1 VQPKPLRLEIDVD
14 SAEKRATTVYFDGS
28 CPLCRTEI
36 TYYRGRDVVQA
47 LSFVDVSSAD
57 ASLGPHLDR
66 SRAMARL
73 HVRSANGELVSG
85 AAAFVEI
92 WRHLPRWRWASRLA
106 QLPGA
111 LPLLELAYRAFLKLR
126 PALVL
131 VFRAIFGHR

>member
-1 VQPKPLRLEIDVD
+1 M
-14 SAEKRATTVYFDGS
+14 A
-28 CPLCRTEI
+28 
-36 TYYRGRDVVQA
+36 QA
-47 LSFVDVSSAD
+47 LTFVDVSSAD
-57 ASLGPHLDR
+57 SLLGPHLDR

-73 HVRSANGELVSG
+73 HVRGANGELISG

-92 WRHLPRWRWASRLA
+92 WRHFPGWRWASRLA

-131 VFRAIFGHR
+131 VFRTFIGRR